1 MAAALSRIAACRSIL
16 LSWKDNVVK
25 TSPRNLLVAV
35 VLVAAARGLPAVFA
49 IVAAGLVVG
58 LGGLAR
64 LAVARGWLAEENA
77 FAVAASLVW
86 LFFLGF

>member
-1 MAAALSRIAACRSIL
+1 MVAV
-16 LSWKDNVVK
+16 W
-25 TSPRNLLVAV
+25 PLLVAV
-35 VLVAAARGLPAVFA
+35 VLVPAARGLPAVFA

-77 FAVAASLVW
+77 FAAAASLVW